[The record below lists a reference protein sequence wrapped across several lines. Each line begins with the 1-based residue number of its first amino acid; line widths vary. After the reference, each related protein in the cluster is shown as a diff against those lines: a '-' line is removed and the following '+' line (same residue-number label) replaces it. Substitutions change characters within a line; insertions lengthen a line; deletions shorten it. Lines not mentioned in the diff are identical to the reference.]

1 MAGAHVSILI
11 VAYKSREHLPRLFD
25 CLDAQTFRDFE
36 TILIDNASQDGMDP
50 DAATR
55 ARATR
60 FVANA
65 HNTGFAA
72 ANNQAA
78 KLAHGEWIICLN
90 PDAFPEPGW
99 LEALMA
105 GTRRYPDATAFGST
119 QMLDEDPRLLDG
131 AGDVYHAF
139 GIPFRGGYRRP
150 RPIDLADGQTFSP
163 CAAASMWRADIFAR
177 LGGFEESYFCYCED
191 VDLGFRHRL
200 AGGQIIQLADAQVR
214 HLGSAS
220 SGRLSD
226 FAVYH
231 GTRNRLWTFIR
242 NMPGALFWLLLLPHL
257 AATLFLWAHTAW
269 RGAGPAYGRGLT
281 DGLTGWGMAWQAR
294 KAIQAN
300 RKVSLAGLARQFAW
314 SPLALVQ
321 RAIVLRQITRP

>member
-1 MAGAHVSILI
+1 LAEPHVSILI
-11 VAYKSREHLPRLFD
+11 VAYKSRAYLPRLFD
-25 CLDAQTFRDFE
+25 CLDTQTFSDFE
-36 TILIDNASQDGMDP
+36 TILIDNASPDGTDP
-50 DAATR
+50 DMATQ
-55 ARATR
+55 ARATQ

-78 KLAHGEWIICLN
+78 KLARGHWVICLN
-90 PDAFPEPGW
+90 PDAFPEPSW

-105 GTRRYPDATAFGST
+105 ATKRYPDVTAFGST
-119 QMLDEDPRLLDG
+119 QILDEDPRQLDG
-131 AGDVYHAF
+131 AGDVYHAS
-139 GIPFRGGYRRP
+139 GIPFRGGYRKP
-150 RPIDLADGQTFSP
+150 WPSDLADGQTFSP
-163 CAAASMWRADIFAR
+163 CAAASMWRADRFAQ
-177 LGGFEESYFCYCED
+177 LGGYEESYFCYCED

-200 AGGQIIQLADAQVR
+200 AGGQVIQLAGAQVR
-214 HLGSAS
+214 HMGSAS
-220 SGRLSD
+220 SGRLSE

-231 GTRNRLWTFIR
+231 GTRNRFWTFVR

-257 AATLFLWAHTAW
+257 GATLLLWAHTAW
-269 RGAGPAYGRGLT
+269 RGAGPAYGRGLA
-281 DGLTGWGMAWQAR
+281 DGLKGWGTAWQAR

-300 RKVSLAGLARQFAW
+300 RKVSLAVLSRQFAW